1 MRRFLILVLV
11 FVAVFAVSCSGKKK
25 EEKENVAS
33 EFEEQ
38 VSKEISAEEGGTVE
52 SSDGKTSIE
61 IPGGALENDT
71 VITMR
76 IYDAEGYKGTDG
88 KDVVSKVVE
97 FEPSGTVFKKPVMIS
112 MTTLEDVQ
120 GDILRAAKK
129 KVITAAVYREEKGE
143 WSYSKTGA
151 AVKISGHDDS
161 GDPIMTTAAGDP
173 IMLNAAGD
181 PIMNSAAGDPI
192 MLSAAGDPIMVT
204 AAGDPIMNSAAGDPI
219 MMTTGHFTSY
229 AFFFVEVADEEGP
242 VEEPA
247 EEDKDDEITDIDEQ
261 IIDDD
266 EISDEP
272 EDTDEPAET
281 DDDEPAETDDD
292 VIPGPEPEP
301 QYSKVVCTNMAI
313 CTNDNGKQIVC
324 PAEDAE
330 FYGQDAQYAA
340 RKSCVPHHSFERIP
354 KNEFIE
360 NDFVEIK
367 DKSSGLTWLFTGEK
381 GPYEYLKTGCDISYG
396 GSEDWRLPT
405 PKELLML
412 AHNEMI
418 FRNIPAVEL
427 FYFWEI
433 FENSESSS
441 YFGPYT
447 WSSAEGYLYSLEKGQ
462 FLPLGYYANYP
473 SYFEDGLLVCVSG
486 KEYGKV
492 KAENYVPL
500 AESEGKVIFDA
511 GTNLYWQKDS
521 AQIDSWKEALSY
533 CENLEYAGFDD
544 WRLPNK
550 NELVSL
556 VNYSKA
562 GTEAEVLSSF
572 PGMTPDIFW
581 SSTGADYGAWALYMK
596 DGTLDATG
604 GEGGGGIVS
613 KSIKRDEIETEE
625 EEYEP
630 VPTVRCVRS
639 LLDEKNDIPD
649 CGETG
654 IAPCKDANGTVWSSV
669 IYFDRF
675 AGFDN
680 SEIYEGGEFLDPRKN
695 ADRSENTVYVYS
707 LVDMCHNLYES
718 GSHKWRLPTIDE
730 IRSLVTTDKLKTGG
744 SCGVTDEHFESSY
757 FSEEAC
763 SGDDPSETVLF
774 DYGFML
780 SGTLNLEYSNPEEEI
795 YPDLWGV
802 SVYDGSLATVP
813 EEIPL
818 SALAQRCVLDETL
831 NYEET
836 PYLDPETGLLWSD
849 ISSDYLD
856 FEEAEDYCSSLMEG
870 TDRYWR
876 LPTVDELLTLVVN
889 CSEDEAPCPMDLNG
903 KYSVFRDNN
912 GLWSLEQTGYDSD
925 YYVLYFEDA
934 SVGGYRG
941 SWTLQARCVSDGPNP
956 CRNDP
961 CADVQH
967 STGCFPYSSEE
978 YDCECEEN
986 YFWNGSQCV
995 DPCDADPCAGVL
1007 HSTGCS
1013 PDGLGDKY
1021 HCVCEE
1027 NYIWNVNNQICK
1039 AKTKTENCTAE
1050 LPENAEWWSESI
1062 TQTWSGT
1069 EWLPA
1074 TGEEAVYSEE
1084 EVENECRFKCRD
1096 GYVWESGECVNPCD
1110 DGYFWDGE
1118 ECVTPCEADPC
1129 AGVSYATGCVPD
1141 SPWKYHC
1148 ACEENFAWSGGK
1160 CLPECGSG
1168 SEFPCVDSATS
1179 LIWSSRNATGRNW
1192 FDAVSYCEELDE
1204 GGYTDWGLPTID
1216 ELRTIVV
1223 NCPGTQAGGAC
1234 AISDPDH
1241 LWESDRVNEDCYC
1254 AIGSGNIYSKFGN
1267 DTELWSSSDFA
1278 NGNTYAW
1285 RVYFSTAN
1293 VNSNEKS
1300 SNRYPVRCVRK
1311 DLQVL
1316 PSN

>member
-1 MRRFLILVLV
+1 MRRFLIPVLVLV
-11 FVAVFAVSCSGKKK
+11 AVLAVSCSGKKTTHDENACV
-25 EEKENVAS
+25 EE
-33 EFEEQ
+33 

-61 IPGGALENDT
+61 IPGGALESDT

-88 KDVVSKVVE
+88 KDVISKVVE

-112 MTTLEDVQ
+112 MTALEDVKV
-120 GDILRAAKK
+120 DILRDAKK
-129 KVITAAVYREEKGE
+129 KVVTAAVYREEKGE
-143 WSYSKTGA
+143 WSYSPTGA
-151 AVKISGHDDS
+151 AVKISGEDAS

-173 IMLNAAGD
+173 IMLSAAGD
-181 PIMNSAAGDPI
+181 PIMTTAAGDPI

-242 VEEPA
+242 VEEPDT
-247 EEDKDDEITDIDEQ
+247 ERPVKEDDY
-261 IIDDD
+261 
-266 EISDEP
+266 
-272 EDTDEPAET
+272 EPAET

-292 VIPGPEPEP
+292 EPAETDEDVIPEPEPEP
-301 QYSKVVCTNMAI
+301 QYSNVVCTNMTI
-313 CTNDNGKQIVC
+313 CTNWSGRQIIC

-330 FYGQDAQYAA
+330 LYGQDAQYAA
-340 RKSCVPHHSFERIP
+340 RKSCVPHHSFAKIP
-354 KNEFIE
+354 KNEFVE
-360 NDFVEIK
+360 NDFVEVK
-367 DKSSGLTWLFTGEK
+367 DNSTGLTWLFTGEK
-381 GPYEYLKTGCDISYG
+381 GPYEYHKNGCDISYG

-405 PKELLML
+405 PKELLTL
-412 AHNEMI
+412 ARNEML
-418 FRNIPAVEL
+418 FRDIPAVEP

-441 YFGPYT
+441 YFGPYA

-462 FLPLGYYANYP
+462 FLPLEYYANYS

-492 KAENYVPL
+492 KAANYVPL
-500 AESEGKVIFDA
+500 AESEGNVIFDA

-533 CENLEYAGFDD
+533 CEALEYAGFDD

-556 VNYSKA
+556 VDYSKA

-744 SCGVTDEHFESSY
+744 SCGVTNEHFESSW
-757 FSEEAC
+757 FTEDTC
-763 SGDDPSETVLF
+763 TGDDPSETILF
-774 DYGFML
+774 DFGFML
-780 SGTLNLEYSNPEEEI
+780 SGTLNLEYYNPEEEI

-802 SVYDGSLATVP
+802 SVYDGSLATVSD
-813 EEIPL
+813 EIPL
-818 SALAQRCVLDETL
+818 SALAQRCVLDENL
-831 NYEET
+831 NYKET
-836 PYLDPETGLLWSD
+836 PWLDPETGLVWSD
-849 ISSDYLD
+849 ITDYLEL
-856 FEEAEDYCSSLMEG
+856 EEAESYCSSLMEG

-876 LPTVDELLTLVVN
+876 LPTIDELKTLVVN
-889 CSEDEAPCPMDLNG
+889 CSEENAPCPIDLNG
-903 KYSVFRDNN
+903 KYSVLGDNN
-912 GLWSLEQTGYDSD
+912 GLWSSTWGRDLAQYQVLFFD
-925 YYVLYFEDA
+925 YVEVDNEYQA
-934 SVGGYRG
+934 S
-941 SWTLQARCVSDGPNP
+941 WALPARCVSDGPNP
-956 CRNDP
+956 CRNNP
-961 CADVQH
+961 CAVDSH
-967 STGCFPYSSEE
+967 ATGCFPDSSEI
-978 YDCECEEN
+978 YHCECEEN

-995 DPCDADPCAGVL
+995 DPCDADPCADVQ

-1013 PDGLGDKY
+1013 PDGLGDNY

-1027 NYIWNVNNQICK
+1027 NYIWNRNENVCK

-1050 LPENAEWWSESI
+1050 LPENAEWWHESI

-1069 EWLPA
+1069 AWLPA
-1074 TGEEAVYSEE
+1074 TGDEAIYSEE
-1084 EVENECRFKCRD
+1084 EVENECRFKCVD
-1096 GYVWESGECVNPCD
+1096 LFVWDSESQQCNP
-1110 DGYFWDGE
+1110 
-1118 ECVTPCEADPC
+1118 PA
-1129 AGVSYATGCVPD
+1129 
-1141 SPWKYHC
+1141 
-1148 ACEENFAWSGGK
+1148 
-1160 CLPECGSG
+1160 
-1168 SEFPCVDSATS
+1168 
-1179 LIWSSRNATGRNW
+1179 R
-1192 FDAVSYCEELDE
+1192 
-1204 GGYTDWGLPTID
+1204 
-1216 ELRTIVV
+1216 
-1223 NCPGTQAGGAC
+1223 
-1234 AISDPDH
+1234 
-1241 LWESDRVNEDCYC
+1241 
-1254 AIGSGNIYSKFGN
+1254 
-1267 DTELWSSSDFA
+1267 
-1278 NGNTYAW
+1278 
-1285 RVYFSTAN
+1285 
-1293 VNSNEKS
+1293 
-1300 SNRYPVRCVRK
+1300 
-1311 DLQVL
+1311 
-1316 PSN
+1316 

>member
-1 MRRFLILVLV
+1 MRRFLIPVLV
-11 FVAVFAVSCSGKKK
+11 FAAVFAVSCSGKKK
-25 EEKENVAS
+25 TNEENSYV
-33 EFEEQ
+33 EE

-61 IPGGALENDT
+61 IPGGALESDT

-76 IYDAEGYKGTDG
+76 IYDAEGYKGTEG

-112 MTTLEDVQ
+112 MTALEDVK
-120 GDILRAAKK
+120 GDILRASKK
-129 KVITAAVYREEKGE
+129 KVITAAVYREEKGA
-143 WSYSKTGA
+143 WSYSPIGA
-151 AVKISGHDDS
+151 AVKISGYDDG
-161 GDPIMTTAAGDP
+161 GDPIMTNAAGDP

-181 PIMNSAAGDPI
+181 PIMMDAAGDPI

-229 AFFFVEVADEEGP
+229 AFFEVEAENEEGS
-242 VEEPA
+242 VEEPDT
-247 EEDKDDEITDIDEQ
+247 ELPVKEDDY
-261 IIDDD
+261 
-266 EISDEP
+266 
-272 EDTDEPAET
+272 EPAET

-292 VIPGPEPEP
+292 EPAETDEDVIPEPEEP
-301 QYSKVVCTNMAI
+301 QYSKVVCTNMTI
-313 CTNDNGKQIVC
+313 CTTWSGRQIIC

-330 FYGQDAQYAA
+330 LYGQDAQYAA
-340 RKSCVPHHSFERIP
+340 RKSCVPHHSFAKIP

-360 NDFVEIK
+360 NDFVEVK
-367 DKSSGLTWLFTGEK
+367 DNSTGLTWLFTGEK
-381 GPYEYLKTGCDISYG
+381 GAYEDLKTGCDISYG

-405 PKELLML
+405 PKELLTL
-412 AHNEMI
+412 AHNEML
-418 FRNIPAVEL
+418 FRDIPAVEL
-427 FYFWEI
+427 FYFLEI
-433 FENSESSS
+433 FENIESSN

-462 FLPLGYYANYP
+462 FLPLEYYANYS

-492 KAENYVPL
+492 KAANYVPL
-500 AESEGKVIFDA
+500 AESEGNVIFDA

-533 CENLEYAGFDD
+533 CENLEYAGYDD

-556 VNYSKA
+556 VDYSKA

-581 SSTGADYGAWALYMK
+581 SSTGADYGAWAVYMK

-604 GEGGGGIVS
+604 GEGGGDIVS
-613 KSIKRDEIETEE
+613 KSIKRDEIGAAE

-654 IAPCKDANGTVWSSV
+654 IAPCKDAMGTVWSSV
-669 IYFDRF
+669 IYFDSF

-680 SEIYEGGEFLDPRKN
+680 SEIYEGGEFLAPRKN

-744 SCGVTDEHFESSY
+744 SCGVTNEHFENSY
-757 FSEEAC
+757 FTEDTC
-763 SGDDPSETVLF
+763 TGDDPSETILF

-780 SGTLNLEYSNPEEEI
+780 SGTLNLEYYNPEEEV
-795 YPDLWGV
+795 YPELWGV
-802 SVYDGSLATVP
+802 SVYDGALVTVS

-831 NYEET
+831 NYKET

-849 ISSDYLD
+849 ITDYLEL
-856 FEEAEDYCSSLMEG
+856 EEAESYCSSLMEG

-876 LPTVDELLTLVVN
+876 LPTIDELWTLVVN
-889 CSEDEAPCPMDLNG
+889 CSEEDAPCPIDLNG
-903 KYSVFRDNN
+903 KYSVLGDNN

-925 YYVLYFEDA
+925 YYVLFFDDA
-934 SVGGYRG
+934 SVGGYRA

-956 CRNDP
+956 CKNNP
-961 CADVQH
+961 CAADSH
-967 STGCFPYSSEE
+967 ATGCFPDSSEI
-978 YDCECEEN
+978 YHCGCVEN

-995 DPCDADPCAGVL
+995 NPCDEDPCAGVL

-1013 PDGLGDKY
+1013 PDGLGDNY

-1027 NYIWNVNNQICK
+1027 NYIWNSDNQICK
-1039 AKTKTENCTAE
+1039 AKTKTENCTAA

-1062 TQTWSGT
+1062 TQTWSGNA
-1069 EWLPA
+1069 WLPEI
-1074 TGEEAVYSEE
+1074 TGEAIYSEE
-1084 EVENECRFKCRD
+1084 EVENECRFKCIALF
-1096 GYVWESGECVNPCD
+1096 VWNSESQQCD
-1110 DGYFWDGE
+1110 
-1118 ECVTPCEADPC
+1118 PP
-1129 AGVSYATGCVPD
+1129 
-1141 SPWKYHC
+1141 
-1148 ACEENFAWSGGK
+1148 
-1160 CLPECGSG
+1160 
-1168 SEFPCVDSATS
+1168 
-1179 LIWSSRNATGRNW
+1179 SR
-1192 FDAVSYCEELDE
+1192 
-1204 GGYTDWGLPTID
+1204 
-1216 ELRTIVV
+1216 
-1223 NCPGTQAGGAC
+1223 
-1234 AISDPDH
+1234 
-1241 LWESDRVNEDCYC
+1241 
-1254 AIGSGNIYSKFGN
+1254 
-1267 DTELWSSSDFA
+1267 
-1278 NGNTYAW
+1278 
-1285 RVYFSTAN
+1285 
-1293 VNSNEKS
+1293 
-1300 SNRYPVRCVRK
+1300 
-1311 DLQVL
+1311 
-1316 PSN
+1316 

>member
-25 EEKENVAS
+25 TYDEKDSVEE
-33 EFEEQ
+33 

-61 IPGGALENDT
+61 IPGGALESDT
-71 VITMR
+71 TITMR

-88 KDVVSKVVE
+88 MDVVSKVVE

-229 AFFFVEVADEEGP
+229 AFFFVDVEVEEEP
-242 VEEPA
+242 VEEPT

-261 IIDDD
+261 IIDDG
-266 EISDEP
+266 EIPDEP
-272 EDTDEPAET
+272 EDTDESAET
-281 DDDEPAETDDD
+281 DDDEPAETDED
-292 VIPGPEPEP
+292 VMPEPEP
-301 QYSKVVCTNMAI
+301 QYSNVVCTNMAI

-330 FYGQDAQYAA
+330 FYGQDAQYVA
-340 RKSCVPHHSFERIP
+340 RKSCVPHHSFAKIP

-360 NDFVEIK
+360 NDFVEVK

-381 GPYEYLKTGCDISYG
+381 GAYEDLKTGCDISYG

-405 PKELLML
+405 PKELLTL
-412 AHNEMI
+412 AHNEML
-418 FRNIPAVEL
+418 FRDIPAVEP

-433 FENSESSS
+433 LESGEESGGNGS
-441 YFGPYT
+441 YRNIYI
-447 WSSAEGYLYSLEKGQ
+447 WSSVESYIYMMEYGQ
-462 FLPLGYYANYP
+462 FIPPEYYFRYP

-486 KEYGKV
+486 KEYGKI
-492 KAENYVPL
+492 KAANYVPL

-550 NELVSL
+550 NELLSL
-556 VNYSKA
+556 VDYSKA
-562 GTEAEVLSSF
+562 GAEAEVLSSF

-581 SSTGADYGAWALYMK
+581 SSTGTHHGPWVFYMN
-596 DGTLDATG
+596 DGTLNVIGDGNG
-604 GEGGGGIVS
+604 GDGPGGGDVVVDAYYTR
-613 KSIKRDEIETEE
+613 SIKRDEIEAEE
-625 EEYEP
+625 EEDETHL
-630 VPTVRCVRS
+630 TVRCVRS
-639 LLDEKNDIPD
+639 LLTEKTDIPD

-669 IYFDRF
+669 IYPEFF
-675 AGFDN
+675 AGFDKELIHE
-680 SEIYEGGEFLDPRKN
+680 SGGGGCGGEYCRGS
-695 ADRSENTVYVYS
+695 DRSVSTIYSYS

-730 IRSLVTTDKLKTGG
+730 IRSLVKTDKLKTGG
-744 SCGVTDEHFESSY
+744 SCGVTNEHFENSY
-757 FSEEAC
+757 FTEDTC
-763 SGDDPSETVLF
+763 TGDDPSETILF

-802 SVYDGSLATVP
+802 SVYDGSLATVSD
-813 EEIPL
+813 EIPL
-818 SALAQRCVLDETL
+818 SELAQRCVLDETL
-831 NYEET
+831 NYKET
-836 PYLDPETGLLWSD
+836 PWLDPETGLLWSD
-849 ISSDYLD
+849 ITDYLS
-856 FEEAEDYCSSLMEG
+856 FQEAESYCSSLMEG

-876 LPTVDELLTLVVN
+876 LPTIDELKTLVVN
-889 CSEDEAPCPMDLNG
+889 CSEENAPCPIDLNG
-903 KYSVFRDNN
+903 KYSVLGDNN
-912 GLWSLEQTGYDSD
+912 GLWSSTWGRDLAQYQVLFFD
-925 YYVLYFEDA
+925 YVEVDNEYQA
-934 SVGGYRG
+934 S
-941 SWTLQARCVSDGPNP
+941 WALPARCVSDGPNP
-956 CRNDP
+956 CRNNP
-961 CADVQH
+961 CAVDSH
-967 STGCFPYSSEE
+967 ATGCFPDSSEI
-978 YDCECEEN
+978 
-986 YFWNGSQCV
+986 
-995 DPCDADPCAGVL
+995 
-1007 HSTGCS
+1007 
-1013 PDGLGDKY
+1013 Y
-1021 HCVCEE
+1021 HCECEE
-1027 NYIWNVNNQICK
+1027 NYIWNRNENVCK
-1039 AKTKTENCTAE
+1039 AKTKTENCTAA

-1069 EWLPA
+1069 EWQPA
-1074 TGEEAVYSEE
+1074 TGDEAVYSEE
-1084 EVENECRFKCRD
+1084 EVENECRFKCVD
-1096 GYVWESGECVNPCD
+1096 LFVWDSESQQCNP
-1110 DGYFWDGE
+1110 
-1118 ECVTPCEADPC
+1118 PA
-1129 AGVSYATGCVPD
+1129 
-1141 SPWKYHC
+1141 
-1148 ACEENFAWSGGK
+1148 
-1160 CLPECGSG
+1160 
-1168 SEFPCVDSATS
+1168 
-1179 LIWSSRNATGRNW
+1179 R
-1192 FDAVSYCEELDE
+1192 
-1204 GGYTDWGLPTID
+1204 
-1216 ELRTIVV
+1216 
-1223 NCPGTQAGGAC
+1223 
-1234 AISDPDH
+1234 
-1241 LWESDRVNEDCYC
+1241 
-1254 AIGSGNIYSKFGN
+1254 
-1267 DTELWSSSDFA
+1267 
-1278 NGNTYAW
+1278 
-1285 RVYFSTAN
+1285 
-1293 VNSNEKS
+1293 
-1300 SNRYPVRCVRK
+1300 
-1311 DLQVL
+1311 
-1316 PSN
+1316 

>member
-11 FVAVFAVSCSGKKK
+11 FVAVFAVSCSGRKK

-61 IPGGALENDT
+61 IPGGALESDT

-88 KDVVSKVVE
+88 MDVVSKVVE

-112 MTTLEDVQ
+112 MTTLEDVK

-181 PIMNSAAGDPI
+181 PIMTTAAGDPI

-247 EEDKDDEITDIDEQ
+247 EEDKDAEITDIDEQ
-261 IIDDD
+261 IIDDG
-266 EISDEP
+266 EIPDEP

-313 CTNDNGKQIVC
+313 CTNENGEQIIC
-324 PAEDAE
+324 PAEGAE
-330 FYGQDAQYAA
+330 LDGQDAQYAA
-340 RKSCVPHHSFERIP
+340 RKSCVPHHSFEKIP
-354 KNEFIE
+354 KSGIIE

-367 DKSSGLTWLFTGEK
+367 DDSTGLTWLFTGEK

-418 FRNIPAVEL
+418 FRNIPAVDP
-427 FYFWEI
+427 FYFGEI
-433 FENSESSS
+433 LESGEESGGNGS
-441 YFGPYT
+441 YRNIYI
-447 WSSAEGYLYSLEKGQ
+447 WSSVESYIYMMEYGQ
-462 FLPLGYYANYP
+462 FIPPEYYFRYP

-492 KAENYVPL
+492 KAANYVPL
-500 AESEGKVIFDA
+500 AESEGNVIFDA

-533 CENLEYAGFDD
+533 CEALEYAGFDD

-550 NELVSL
+550 NELLSL
-556 VNYSKA
+556 VDYSKA
-562 GTEAEVLSSF
+562 GTEADVLSSF

-581 SSTGADYGAWALYMK
+581 SSTGTHHGPWVVYMN
-596 DGTLDATG
+596 DGTFNVIS
-604 GEGGGGIVS
+604 GENGGGGDIVIDAYYTR
-613 KSIKRDEIETEE
+613 SIKRDEIETEE
-625 EEYEP
+625 EEDEP

-639 LLDEKNDIPD
+639 LLSEKTDIPA

-654 IAPCKDANGTVWSSV
+654 FAPCKDANGTVWSSV
-669 IYFDRF
+669 IYPEFF
-675 AGFDN
+675 AGFDK
-680 SEIYEGGEFLDPRKN
+680 SGIYEGEGGGRGGECRGS
-695 ADRSENTVYVYS
+695 DRSVSTIYSYS
-707 LVDMCHNLYES
+707 LVDLCHNLYES

-730 IRSLVTTDKLKTGG
+730 IRSLVKTDKLKTGG
-744 SCGVTDEHFESSY
+744 SCGVTDEHFENSY
-757 FSEEAC
+757 FTEETC
-763 SGDDPSETVLF
+763 IGDDPSETVLF

-780 SGTLNLEYSNPEEEI
+780 SGTLNLPYYDDEEEI
-795 YPDLWGV
+795 YPEFWGV
-802 SVYDGSLATVP
+802 YVYDGALATVSD
-813 EEIPL
+813 EIPL
-818 SALAQRCVLDETL
+818 SLLAQRCVLDETL
-831 NYEET
+831 NYNET
-836 PYLDPETGLLWSD
+836 PWLDPETGLLWSD

-876 LPTVDELLTLVVN
+876 LPTVDELKTLVVN
-889 CSEDEAPCPMDLNG
+889 
-903 KYSVFRDNN
+903 
-912 GLWSLEQTGYDSD
+912 
-925 YYVLYFEDA
+925 
-934 SVGGYRG
+934 
-941 SWTLQARCVSDGPNP
+941 
-956 CRNDP
+956 
-961 CADVQH
+961 
-967 STGCFPYSSEE
+967 
-978 YDCECEEN
+978 
-986 YFWNGSQCV
+986 
-995 DPCDADPCAGVL
+995 
-1007 HSTGCS
+1007 
-1013 PDGLGDKY
+1013 
-1021 HCVCEE
+1021 
-1027 NYIWNVNNQICK
+1027 
-1039 AKTKTENCTAE
+1039 
-1050 LPENAEWWSESI
+1050 
-1062 TQTWSGT
+1062 
-1069 EWLPA
+1069 
-1074 TGEEAVYSEE
+1074 
-1084 EVENECRFKCRD
+1084 
-1096 GYVWESGECVNPCD
+1096 
-1110 DGYFWDGE
+1110 
-1118 ECVTPCEADPC
+1118 
-1129 AGVSYATGCVPD
+1129 
-1141 SPWKYHC
+1141 
-1148 ACEENFAWSGGK
+1148 
-1160 CLPECGSG
+1160 
-1168 SEFPCVDSATS
+1168 
-1179 LIWSSRNATGRNW
+1179 
-1192 FDAVSYCEELDE
+1192 
-1204 GGYTDWGLPTID
+1204 
-1216 ELRTIVV
+1216 
-1223 NCPGTQAGGAC
+1223 
-1234 AISDPDH
+1234 
-1241 LWESDRVNEDCYC
+1241 
-1254 AIGSGNIYSKFGN
+1254 
-1267 DTELWSSSDFA
+1267 
-1278 NGNTYAW
+1278 
-1285 RVYFSTAN
+1285 
-1293 VNSNEKS
+1293 
-1300 SNRYPVRCVRK
+1300 
-1311 DLQVL
+1311 
-1316 PSN
+1316 